1 MELKIGTVPHNIDSE
16 KAVLGSVLVNPDS
29 IIKIIDRLRED
40 DFYAPKHKRIFKA
53 MIDISDKGDP
63 IDIITLSEQLRKN
76 KSLESI
82 GGGEYLTELFNFV
95 PSAANIESYAIEV
108 KKRSIRRTIISVGEE
123 IVQIGYN
130 ETLDSAEEILNRAD
144 SKLYK
149 VTAKE
154 IDTKQYKK
162 IGETLGSAYERL
174 IKLNDTDEL
183 RGVHTGFASLDNIL
197 AGFQKS
203 DLIILAARPSAGKTA
218 LALDIARKSAVKY
231 NTKVG
236 IFSIEMDSQELVDR
250 MISAESSVDAWRLR
264 TGKITNEEQGRI
276 ADVCEKLTK
285 IPIFID
291 DRAGNNTLSIR
302 TTARRMKKEHDIDL
316 IIIDYLQ
323 LITPHSNSSDSIVQ
337 QVTEVS
343 RALKQIARELQVPVI
358 ALSQLSRA
366 VETRGGNARP
376 KLSDLRDS
384 GSIEQDADV
393 VMFIHKEKKDDDTS
407 DKVEILIEKHR
418 NGPIGKVNL
427 AFDKKKIRF
436 LDIDKNIEG

>member
-29 IIKIIDRLRED
+29 IVKIIDRLREE

-76 KSLESI
+76 KSLDTI
-82 GGGEYLTELFNFV
+82 GGGGYLTELFNFV

-108 KKRSIRRTIISVGEE
+108 KNRSIRRTIISVGEE

-130 ETLDSAEEILNRAD
+130 ETLGSSEEILNKAD

-149 VTAKE
+149 VTARE

-162 IGETLGSAYERL
+162 IGDTLGDAYERL
-174 IKLNDTDEL
+174 INLNDTDEL
-183 RGVHTGFASLDNIL
+183 RGVHTGFTSLDNLL

-231 NTKVG
+231 DTRVG

-250 MISAESSVDAWRLR
+250 MIAAESSVDAWRLR
-264 TGKITNEEQGRI
+264 TGKITW
-276 ADVCEKLTK
+276 
-285 IPIFID
+285 
-291 DRAGNNTLSIR
+291 
-302 TTARRMKKEHDIDL
+302 RRK
-316 IIIDYLQ
+316 
-323 LITPHSNSSDSIVQ
+323 
-337 QVTEVS
+337 
-343 RALKQIARELQVPVI
+343 R
-358 ALSQLSRA
+358 
-366 VETRGGNARP
+366 
-376 KLSDLRDS
+376 
-384 GSIEQDADV
+384 
-393 VMFIHKEKKDDDTS
+393 
-407 DKVEILIEKHR
+407 
-418 NGPIGKVNL
+418 
-427 AFDKKKIRF
+427 
-436 LDIDKNIEG
+436 KNC